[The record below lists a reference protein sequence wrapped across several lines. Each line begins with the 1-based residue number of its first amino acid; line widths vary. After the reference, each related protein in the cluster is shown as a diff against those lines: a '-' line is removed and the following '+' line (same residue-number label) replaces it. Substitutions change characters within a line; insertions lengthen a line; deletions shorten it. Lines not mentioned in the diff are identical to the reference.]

1 MKDRIR
7 TDWFR
12 NLAPRNP
19 TQTRYRR
26 FVRTP
31 RAESMDAFS
40 CSKRAFEKRMKK
52 MDIVDILEE
61 V

>member
-1 MKDRIR
+1 
-7 TDWFR
+7 
-12 NLAPRNP
+12 
-19 TQTRYRR
+19 
-26 FVRTP
+26 VRTP